1 MQFSLQKYFSTPEMI
16 LPIILISLFSLQFAS
31 AYPLAA
37 DPRIINGTDANIL
50 EFPFIVLQL
59 ISMRSSHEMLINLN
73 LPEF

>member
-1 MQFSLQKYFSTPEMI
+1 MI

-59 ISMRSSHEMLINLN
+59 IS
-73 LPEF
+73 